1 LTFQKK
7 FGIIILE
14 RDLKIKSEKGEFIMA
29 KIAFSKLNIKK
40 VNNEVKNIQF
50 NDVEIE
56 VKQYL
61 PIQDKLTIIGNA
73 INNAADGNRFVN
85 SAKLDMYTTLEVLY
99 AYTDIS
105 FTDKQK
111 EDSAKLYDLVIS
123 SGLIDEI
130 YKAIPEQELNV
141 IYTNAMRVAESM
153 YAQMNSVYG
162 IMENIAKDYANVG
175 AEAENIEKQIANPDN
190 LTFLKDVLNKL
201 G

>member
-1 LTFQKK
+1 
-7 FGIIILE
+7 
-14 RDLKIKSEKGEFIMA
+14 MA
-29 KIAFSKLNIKK
+29 KVAFSKLGIKK

-50 NDVEIE
+50 NEVEIE

-85 SAKLDMYTTLEVLY
+85 PAKLDMYTTLEVLY
-99 AYTDIS
+99 AYADIS
-105 FTDKQK
+105 FTEKQK

-123 SGLIDEI
+123 SGLVDEI
-130 YKAIPEQELNV
+130 YRAIPEQELNT
-141 IYTNAMRVAESM
+141 IYTNVMRVAESM

-162 IMENIAKDYANVG
+162 IMENIAQDYANTSM
-175 AEAENIEKQIANPDN
+175 EATDIQQKLADPNN
-190 LTFLKDVLNKL
+190 LTLLKDVMSKL

>member
-1 LTFQKK
+1 
-7 FGIIILE
+7 
-14 RDLKIKSEKGEFIMA
+14 MA
-29 KIAFSKLNIKK
+29 KVAFSKLGIKK

-99 AYTDIS
+99 AYADIS

-130 YKAIPEQELNV
+130 YKAIPEQELNT
-141 IYTNAMRVAESM
+141 IYTNVMRVAESM
-153 YAQMNSVYG
+153 YAQMNSAYG
-162 IMENIAKDYANVG
+162 IMENIAQDYANVG
-175 AEAENIEKQIANPDN
+175 AEAADIEQKIANPNN
-190 LTFLKDVLNKL
+190 LTLLKDVMNKL

>member
-1 LTFQKK
+1 
-7 FGIIILE
+7 
-14 RDLKIKSEKGEFIMA
+14 MA

-40 VNNEVKNIQF
+40 VNNKVKNIQF

-56 VKQYL
+56 IKQYL

-111 EDSAKLYDLVIS
+111 QDSAKLYDLVIS

-141 IYTNAMRVAESM
+141 IYTNTMRVAESM

-162 IMENIAKDYANVG
+162 IMENIAQDYSNVG
-175 AEAENIEKQIANPDN
+175 AEADAIEQKIANPNN
-190 LTFLKDVLNKL
+190 LTFLKDVMNKL

>member
-1 LTFQKK
+1 
-7 FGIIILE
+7 
-14 RDLKIKSEKGEFIMA
+14 MA
-29 KIAFSKLNIKK
+29 KVAFSKLGIKK
-40 VNNEVKNIQF
+40 VNDKVKNITF
-50 NDVEIE
+50 NGIEIE

-61 PIQDKLTIIGNA
+61 PIQDKLIIIGNA

-123 SGLIDEI
+123 SGLVDEI
-130 YKAIPEQELNV
+130 YKAIPEQELNT
-141 IYTNAMRVAESM
+141 IYTNVMRVAENM

-162 IMENIAKDYANVG
+162 IMENIAKDYANTSM
-175 AEAENIEKQIANPDN
+175 EATDIQQKLADPNN
-190 LTFLKDVLNKL
+190 LTFLKDVMSKL